1 MKRPDTSV
9 FRIQDEFGTISLPG
23 LMIPQFFELLF
34 VQLLG
39 TVNTMMLS
47 HFSETAVAAVGVA
60 NQVIGMLVVLLGMI
74 KVGATI
80 FVSISF
86 GASRKETA
94 YNAAGLGVFWSFLLG
109 LLAGVV
115 FFSMATPTMALM
127 KVEGETLFYASE
139 YFKIR
144 MAFIVL
150 TLVGNALLSFL
161 RCNGH
166 SVATFVAGVVQNAVN
181 IVLSYLVIFQP
192 IPFPLKGVSGIAAAA
207 VVSQAVG
214 LTIAL
219 IAWKKYGFPLIF
231 KQSANLF
238 FKIIRVGAPGA
249 TSSISYS
256 VSQVVSTAV
265 IVSLGDSMVAAKIY
279 FASIFFYVYLF
290 SLSLGQA
297 GAIMIGRFVGH
308 RDYDKADR
316 LYKQNLKMAVLMNA
330 GLSLMVFF
338 FGKPLLGLFTHNPE
352 ILKLAG
358 SIMLID
364 ILVEVGRG
372 MNHIG
377 ENALNGA
384 GDVLP
389 PMIISMS
396 ACWGISVLFSYL
408 LGVRLG
414 WGLVGCWIAF
424 MADEL
429 FRGCFYLGRWLS
441 GRWKTKEKITE
452 S

>member
-1 MKRPDTSV
+1 MKLFDRSV
-9 FRIQDEFGTISLPG
+9 LQIHDEFGSVSLPK

-60 NQVIGMLVVLLGMI
+60 NQVIGMLVILLGMI

-86 GASRKETA
+86 GASRKEAA
-94 YNAAGLGVFWSFLLG
+94 YNAAGLGVFWSVALG
-109 LLAGVV
+109 LLAGAV
-115 FFSMATPTMALM
+115 FFLFAEPSMSLM
-127 KVEGETLFYASE
+127 KVEGETLSYAAS

-144 MAFIVL
+144 MAFIVF
-150 TLVGNALLSFL
+150 TLLGNALLSFL

-166 SVATFVAGVVQNAVN
+166 SVATFAAGVTQNAVN
-181 IVLSYLVIFQP
+181 IALSYLVIYR
-192 IPFPLKGVSGIAAAA
+192 PFPFLLKGVPGIAAAA
-207 VVSQAVG
+207 VISQAVG
-214 LTIAL
+214 LLIAL
-219 IAWKKYGFPLIF
+219 LAWRKYGFPLIF
-231 KQSANLF
+231 KQSAGLF
-238 FKIIRVGAPGA
+238 FKILRVGAPGA

-265 IVSLGDSMVAAKIY
+265 IVSLGDTMVAAKIY

-308 RDYDKADR
+308 KDYDKADL
-316 LYKQNLKMAVLMNA
+316 LYKQNVRFAVLMNA
-330 GLSLMVFF
+330 ALSLLVFL

-358 SIMLID
+358 TIMLID
-364 ILVEVGRG
+364 ILVEVGRA

-384 GDVLP
+384 GDVVP
-389 PMIISMS
+389 PMMISMT

-408 LGVRLG
+408 LGVRWG
-414 WGLVGCWIAF
+414 WGLVGCWVAF

-429 FRGCFYLGRWLS
+429 FRGCFYLGRWLT
-441 GRWKTKEKITE
+441 GKWKTKDKITE
-452 S
+452 